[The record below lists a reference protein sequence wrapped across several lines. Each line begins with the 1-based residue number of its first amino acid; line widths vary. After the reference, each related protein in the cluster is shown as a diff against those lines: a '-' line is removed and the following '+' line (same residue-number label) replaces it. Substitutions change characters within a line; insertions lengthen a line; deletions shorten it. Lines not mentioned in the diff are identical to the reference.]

1 MTILLS
7 FQSRKQFH
15 DQIMTSTHNMINS
28 ELNSI
33 AQDNS
38 LKLLERDLTLIE
50 LGLPEISSDYGELLE
65 EILIDTLTLPTVTQV
80 FAFNEMGLPIKLE
93 LGSQKNIDAKIF
105 ASREYS
111 IEPFFKYEEGNDFSF
126 FFKIDTIEDPFI
138 IEVQVDERHILDEW
152 GAIDKQLLRLSLL
165 SIGTGI
171 ILLFVIFQFMSRRII
186 EHEVKLEEGNNLL
199 HRTNQKLAQAYK
211 TLGLGALSGHLM
223 HSLKTPL
230 THLQMIAREAE
241 EKKEIDAQELK
252 EIHGNMR
259 DLVSQSL
266 EALKE
271 FENKKISYQIT
282 IGELFQEVVERTRK
296 LFRNSQISYS
306 KTNALE
312 QNIDNLQSTLLL
324 PILNAVVEN
333 AFEQDFKSK
342 VNLSVKIVENQL
354 IIEISDTSGGIP
366 RNQQT
371 FLFDPSKSSK
381 KGGTGLGLA
390 IAKQLAHSMDADLE
404 LSKSDEIGSVFSISF
419 QVINFAS

>member
-1 MTILLS
+1 
-7 FQSRKQFH
+7 
-15 DQIMTSTHNMINS
+15 
-28 ELNSI
+28 
-33 AQDNS
+33 
-38 LKLLERDLTLIE
+38 
-50 LGLPEISSDYGELLE
+50 
-65 EILIDTLTLPTVTQV
+65 
-80 FAFNEMGLPIKLE
+80 
-93 LGSQKNIDAKIF
+93 
-105 ASREYS
+105 
-111 IEPFFKYEEGNDFSF
+111 
-126 FFKIDTIEDPFI
+126 
-138 IEVQVDERHILDEW
+138 
-152 GAIDKQLLRLSLL
+152 
-165 SIGTGI
+165 
-171 ILLFVIFQFMSRRII
+171 MSRRII